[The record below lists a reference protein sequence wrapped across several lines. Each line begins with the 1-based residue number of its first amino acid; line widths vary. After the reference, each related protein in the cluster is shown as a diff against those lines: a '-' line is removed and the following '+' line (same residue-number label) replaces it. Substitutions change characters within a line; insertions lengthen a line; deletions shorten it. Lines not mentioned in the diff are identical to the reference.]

1 MCFVKV
7 SYNHP
12 QPAQKVTL
20 YVIGRSSTKNWP
32 ATFSFSVSLKRYTD
46 SAAPN
51 NTGLG
56 VANEFSRLR
65 PAESKAIIDYP
76 RCQGRKKTA
85 KYCLFVPHKI
95 HLQPMEKGEIQAV
108 ADYLK
113 DLEEG
118 LYEWDYRTIMTQ
130 GHLTKL
136 YEIIRQ
142 LMDATFKADQ
152 ELKPLLA
159 ALEYKASKMQNLY

>member
-1 MCFVKV
+1 
-7 SYNHP
+7 
-12 QPAQKVTL
+12 
-20 YVIGRSSTKNWP
+20 
-32 ATFSFSVSLKRYTD
+32 
-46 SAAPN
+46 
-51 NTGLG
+51 
-56 VANEFSRLR
+56 
-65 PAESKAIIDYP
+65 
-76 RCQGRKKTA
+76 
-85 KYCLFVPHKI
+85 
-95 HLQPMEKGEIQAV
+95 MEKGEIQAV

-142 LMDATFKADQ
+142 LMYATFKADQ